1 MKVHHLSV
9 SDFFSRGCSQIYQET
24 WIGIRYLFTQ
34 HCWEGWWCLSSNFSL
49 SWVLLPTTE
58 LAFDH
63 FLVSLT
69 SLPALVS
76 NIFFILTSQEEGGL
90 LLPSESEIVLW
101 CLGSRNNSSVRR
113 SAETTMRLS
122 TAKLVDGRLV
132 LDIHKNAFLQSFF
145 FPPHFRVS
153 YTSGL
158 EKQNFHPFKSL
169 FFLTFA
175 PCSFLF

>member
-1 MKVHHLSV
+1 MFPNISGDRNTLSIHPALLGRMM
-9 SDFFSRGCSQIYQET
+9 SFFQFLSLG
-24 WIGIRYLFTQ
+24 YLQ
-34 HCWEGWWCLSSNFSL
+34 L
-49 SWVLLPTTE
+49 
-58 LAFDH
+58 DH

-132 LDIHKNAFLQSFF
+132 LDIHKNAFLQNFF

-153 YTSGL
+153 YASGL